1 MHDMK
6 LIHIQQFQIN
16 MLFFICVSSS
26 NFLSYE
32 YFYIQRSH
40 LVSVDNFPNNR
51 FYFLGVVSL
60 FFLRKTAL
68 RIYRAIHHL

>member
-1 MHDMK
+1 MHNMK

-26 NFLSYE
+26 NSSSYK

-40 LVSVDNFPNNR
+40 LVSG
-51 FYFLGVVSL
+51 LVSWEY
-60 FFLRKTAL
+60 
-68 RIYRAIHHL
+68 IYTYIYIHV